1 MKQFIVLLLIIT
13 SISVQAQDKYLTKS
27 GSLEFEASVPSFEE
41 VKAKNESVTAILNTE
56 NGEIAALLLVKGF
69 RFKNALM
76 EEHFNENYAESDVY
90 PKATF
95 KGEINNF
102 SLDKYVDSKN
112 QKITIEGVIEFHG
125 QSKQL
130 SNIEAIISLEDE
142 VITLDGTFT
151 VQASDFKI
159 DIPKIVKNKLSN
171 DVQVTFN
178 FELNKK

>member
-1 MKQFIVLLLIIT
+1 MKHIIFTLLILVT
-13 SISVQAQDKYLTKS
+13 LSVQAQDKYLTKS

-95 KGEINNF
+95 KGKINNF
-102 SLDKYVDSKN
+102 SLDKFVDSKN
-112 QKITIEGVIEFHG
+112 QKVIVEGILEFHG

-130 SNIEAIISLEDE
+130 SNIDAFISIEDE
-142 VITLDGTFT
+142 VVTLDGSFT
-151 VQASDFKI
+151 VKASNFKI